1 MKSARP
7 NDELLS
13 LFRRSVALWIVM
25 LTLGTSPR
33 RSQAEEYID
42 TKFMYY
48 QEDDN
53 RIRVLAPTVMTR
65 HEAENG
71 WTITLDGVYNSITGA
86 TPVGAPPVRRA
97 PAAVTYARAPT
108 APGSSTVSS
117 PAPLPS
123 PRHEDDDHEVEGG
136 ILLKSKGLSI
146 PASAPILAAVSGATP
161 VATTTPPAAAAP
173 ATSGGSSGSASSS
186 SAPATGQSA
195 APSGSDIPMADFS
208 DQRWA
213 FNLGL
218 SKRFGDHTPSAQFS
232 LSQESDYRS
241 TGISL
246 QDALDLNR
254 KNTTLLYGGALTH
267 DTINPANAT
276 AGGSKDTVEG
286 MVGVTQVLTPT
297 TLLTANLT
305 LGEVS
310 GFISDPYKL
319 AEVNGTLIY
328 EKRPDSKTKQVL
340 YLGLNQFITPLD
352 AGIEVGLRHYGDSF
366 GITSETLSL
375 AWFQKLGNAFI
386 VSPSVR
392 YYTQTAAD
400 FYDVRFTG
408 NPEFYSSDYRV
419 SAFDAISV
427 GLEFIW
433 MPNSRLTLSAGV
445 DRYQQEGTDGKTDPG
460 MYTSGT
466 LIILGARWNL

>member
-1 MKSARP
+1 
-7 NDELLS
+7 
-13 LFRRSVALWIVM
+13 
-25 LTLGTSPR
+25 
-33 RSQAEEYID
+33 
-42 TKFMYY
+42 
-48 QEDDN
+48 
-53 RIRVLAPTVMTR
+53 
-65 HEAENG
+65 
-71 WTITLDGVYNSITGA
+71 
-86 TPVGAPPVRRA
+86 
-97 PAAVTYARAPT
+97 
-108 APGSSTVSS
+108 
-117 PAPLPS
+117 
-123 PRHEDDDHEVEGG
+123 
-136 ILLKSKGLSI
+136 
-146 PASAPILAAVSGATP
+146 
-161 VATTTPPAAAAP
+161 
-173 ATSGGSSGSASSS
+173 
-186 SAPATGQSA
+186 
-195 APSGSDIPMADFS
+195 MADFS

-218 SKRFGDHTPSAQFS
+218 SKRFGNHTPSAQLS
-232 LSQESDYRS
+232 LSEETDYRS

-276 AGGSKDTVEG
+276 PSGSKDNLEG

-319 AEVNGTLIY
+319 AEVNRSLIY
-328 EKRPDSKTKQVL
+328 EKRPDRKTKQVL

-375 AWFQKLGNAFI
+375 AWFQKIGSTFI

-408 NPEFYSSDYRV
+408 TPEFYSSDYRV

-466 LIILGARWNL
+466 IVILGARWSL